1 MNAQVTDV
9 DTPLLSVSQIARGGH
24 TVIFSP
30 KGSYIDL
37 AGANGTPG
45 RKVPMRLDGN
55 VYKLKMWVPRDQPKS
70 FQGPAQKSP

>member
-9 DTPLLSVSQIARGGH
+9 DTPLLSVSQIILGGH
-24 TVIFSP
+24 TVIFRP

-45 RKVPMRLDGN
+45 KRVPMRLDGN
-55 VYKLKMWVPRDQPKS
+55 VYRL
-70 FQGPAQKSP
+70 